1 LYIFLIH
8 TEANLLY
15 DTIDRGVDAFSAAI
29 IHSVSTST
37 TDLAGPIKLDVSTS
51 PMPPPTPKKTAEKGM
66 ETIAETPTRVGV
78 GVQTE
83 EEEVQRQNI
92 EQKSQM
98 TDSEAQTENGWLE
111 LEIGRRLADAEA
123 ER

>member
-1 LYIFLIH
+1 LVS
-8 TEANLLY
+8 E
-15 DTIDRGVDAFSAAI
+15 TIDRGVDAFSAAI

-37 TDLAGPIKLDVSTS
+37 TDLASPIKLDASTS
-51 PMPPPTPKKTAEKGM
+51 PMPPPAPKKTAEKGI
-66 ETIAETPTRVGV
+66 ETIAETKIVGEI

>member
-1 LYIFLIH
+1 
-8 TEANLLY
+8 
-15 DTIDRGVDAFSAAI
+15 
-29 IHSVSTST
+29 
-37 TDLAGPIKLDVSTS
+37 
-51 PMPPPTPKKTAEKGM
+51 MPPPAPKKTAEKGI
-66 ETIAETPTRVGV
+66 ETIAESPKKVGEI